1 MARPDHQHGL
11 LKWYNIKAG
20 YGFITLQQSG
30 KDVFVHATGLTRS
43 LKENPPREGDRVIL
57 NLRQSDKGLDASD
70 VAWSKPPTRLPMEK
84 PPSSRKAGEEEDVPA
99 KICACIYA
107 AKAIAGSNLRR
118 LPELIP
124 ILLQHNG
131 LPVISIPLS
140 VFSAPTRSKMRPTRR
155 PVPRDHRRE
164 AQDED
169 DDVRSTNTPR
179 PAATTREDEPPP
191 AAVYRIVEP
200 PEANA
205 RKVKPPPATANKIV
219 RAATTRKV
227 KPPPRRSLQDSTA
240 IYISPRE
247 TSRIIPSSKAL
258 TRGGVG

>member
-1 MARPDHQHGL
+1 MARPDHQQGL
-11 LKWYNIKAG
+11 VKWYNIKAG

-43 LKENPPREGDRVIL
+43 LKENPPREGDRVLL
-57 NLRQSDKGLDASD
+57 NLRQSDKGLEASV
-70 VAWSKPPTRLPMEK
+70 VAWSKPPSRLPMEK

-107 AKAIAGSNLRR
+107 AKAIAGSDLRR

-140 VFSAPTRSKMRPTRR
+140 VFSAPTRSKLRPTRR
-155 PVPRDHRRE
+155 PVPRDHP
-164 AQDED
+164 
-169 DDVRSTNTPR
+169 TNTPR
-179 PAATTREDEPPP
+179 PAATMREDEPPP
-191 AAVYRIVEP
+191 AAVYRIVQP
-200 PEANA
+200 PETNT
-205 RKVKPPPATANKIV
+205 REVKPPPAPAYKIV
-219 RAATTRKV
+219 RAVTTREV
-227 KPPPRRSLQDSTA
+227 KPPPAAVYRIVQPY
-240 IYISPRE
+240 IYIRPRE

>member
-1 MARPDHQHGL
+1 
-11 LKWYNIKAG
+11 
-20 YGFITLQQSG
+20 
-30 KDVFVHATGLTRS
+30 
-43 LKENPPREGDRVIL
+43 
-57 NLRQSDKGLDASD
+57 
-70 VAWSKPPTRLPMEK
+70 MEK

-107 AKAIAGSNLRR
+107 AKAIAGSDLRR

-140 VFSAPTRSKMRPTRR
+140 VFSAPTRSKLRPTRR

-169 DDVRSTNTPR
+169 DDVRCTRQPQKEEEEEAAAEGEDEEEENDEGDEDDGDSEETEHEDASADTSKGYLLPRPLPAATNTPR
-179 PAATTREDEPPP
+179 PAATMREDEPPP
-191 AAVYRIVEP
+191 AAVYRIVQP
-200 PEANA
+200 PETNT
-205 RKVKPPPATANKIV
+205 REVKPPPAPAYKIV
-219 RAATTRKV
+219 RAVTTREV
-227 KPPPRRSLQDSTA
+227 KPPPAAVYRIVQPY
-240 IYISPRE
+240 IYIRPRE